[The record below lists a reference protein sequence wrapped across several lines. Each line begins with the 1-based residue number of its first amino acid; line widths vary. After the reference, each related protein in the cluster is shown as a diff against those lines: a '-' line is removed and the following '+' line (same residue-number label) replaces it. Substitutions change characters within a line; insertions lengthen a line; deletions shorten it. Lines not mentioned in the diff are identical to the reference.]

1 LCWSWSKARDGRLVA
16 VPIRLGANSETVE
29 AGAPV
34 RLFVTRVG
42 GWTDVQKG
50 PQYLVSPD
58 GLRFLMNTLAGEVI
72 TSPIT
77 VILNWKPKP

>member
-1 LCWSWSKARDGRLVA
+1 
-16 VPIRLGANSETVE
+16 
-29 AGAPV
+29 
-34 RLFVTRVG
+34 VTRVG